1 LKMGIS
7 LFITLAAILNVAMG
21 ISINEPKLNDF

>member
-1 LKMGIS
+1 MGIS